1 MSFGS
6 PLFWRETHKPGKFL
20 MFDGRVVVVLILM
33 VMHIR
38 PWTIVLAFSV
48 MGVLYYFDRKGV
60 STDSI
65 LRFLRARIVGRKRSA
80 RGVHEERV
88 PVDFYFETSRIR
100 SRRKAPDPVARKT
113 PPGKGG
119 LFSGLRGKS
128 RDTGAGGAM
137 PDLPLSKNGDT
148 DA

>member
-6 PLFWRETHKPGKFL
+6 SLFWRETHKPGKFL

-38 PWTIVLAFSV
+38 PWTIALALTV
-48 MGVLYYFDRKGV
+48 MGVLYYFERKGV
-60 STDSI
+60 STNAI
-65 LRFLRARIVGRKRSA
+65 MRYVRARIVGRKRSA

-88 PVDFYFETSRIR
+88 PVDFHFEPSRMR
-100 SRRKAPDPVARKT
+100 SGRVLPLPVALKPT
-113 PPGKGG
+113 SGKKG
-119 LFSGLRGKS
+119 LLSGWGAKNKN
-128 RDTGAGGAM
+128 TGAGGAM